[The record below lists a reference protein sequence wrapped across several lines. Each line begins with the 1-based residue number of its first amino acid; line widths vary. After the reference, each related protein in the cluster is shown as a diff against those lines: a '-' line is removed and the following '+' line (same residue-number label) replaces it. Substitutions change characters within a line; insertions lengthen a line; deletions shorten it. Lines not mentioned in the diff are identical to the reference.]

1 MRVIGVGI
9 VAGLA
14 LALASGRMVAS
25 LLFETAASDP
35 GVLLMTAVAL
45 GAVAG
50 IAGFVPA
57 MRAAKANPV
66 VALQAD

>member
-1 MRVIGVGI
+1 
-9 VAGLA
+9 
-14 LALASGRMVAS
+14 MVAS

-45 GAVAG
+45 GVVAG
-50 IAGFVPA
+50 IAGFVPD
-57 MRAAKANPV
+57 MRAAKVNPV